1 MERLTI
7 RNYLKAIGISLKSIF
22 KSTKVLP
29 LIQVILVIGSSTLPF
44 ISLRVLNT
52 ILDDLSKPIIDTRVV
67 IYETVGLVVISASGI
82 LFSSILSIVKN
93 KIERKI
99 EISSKRTFYKKYLQL
114 PMGFL
119 DSPHG
124 RDVCETARVEL
135 TGVYGL
141 FDIVLELVSCL
152 YAFVIAASILIEYS
166 LGWAVF
172 LVLSM
177 LPGIISKFRET
188 SFFDKYE
195 YNNQAQKRYH
205 SYYRQLLTNREYSN
219 DVRMYDLTDDIK
231 TRYFDLHKKYMEE
244 RKTMKLGFL
253 KVRGLYDTIT
263 IVGLSVFLVSLII
276 SKSSNRI
283 SIGDLVMFFGIAST
297 YVDNTR
303 YIANDVDNSLCF
315 ARWLQPVI
323 EFFYHQEESDKGIC
337 EVDDFFSLE
346 FVGVSFKY
354 SNSENYVL
362 KDISFTINSGDKIAI
377 VGENGSGKTTIIK
390 LMIGLYPVYSGAILL
405 NGRNIQEF
413 RIESVRRLFSVLFQD
428 YPRYPLTLRENIA
441 LSNIN
446 QIDDE
451 NIRATLSDVQMGQLK
466 GYLDC
471 YLSRSLDETG
481 IELSGGQWQRIA
493 AARAV
498 YKNAPIVVFD
508 EPSSSLDAEAEEQ
521 LFRLY
526 EKLDT
531 NKTSIMITHHI
542 SGVKN
547 ANKIIVLK
555 DGKIDD
561 IGSHT
566 DLISRGGLYGKMY
579 EMQKARYNSK

>member
-1 MERLTI
+1 
-7 RNYLKAIGISLKSIF
+7 
-22 KSTKVLP
+22 
-29 LIQVILVIGSSTLPF
+29 
-44 ISLRVLNT
+44 
-52 ILDDLSKPIIDTRVV
+52 
-67 IYETVGLVVISASGI
+67 
-82 LFSSILSIVKN
+82 
-93 KIERKI
+93 
-99 EISSKRTFYKKYLQL
+99 
-114 PMGFL
+114 
-119 DSPHG
+119 
-124 RDVCETARVEL
+124 
-135 TGVYGL
+135 
-141 FDIVLELVSCL
+141 
-152 YAFVIAASILIEYS
+152 
-166 LGWAVF
+166 
-172 LVLSM
+172 
-177 LPGIISKFRET
+177 
-188 SFFDKYE
+188 
-195 YNNQAQKRYH
+195 
-205 SYYRQLLTNREYSN
+205 
-219 DVRMYDLTDDIK
+219 
-231 TRYFDLHKKYMEE
+231 
-244 RKTMKLGFL
+244 
-253 KVRGLYDTIT
+253 
-263 IVGLSVFLVSLII
+263 
-276 SKSSNRI
+276 
-283 SIGDLVMFFGIAST
+283 
-297 YVDNTR
+297 
-303 YIANDVDNSLCF
+303 
-315 ARWLQPVI
+315 
-323 EFFYHQEESDKGIC
+323 
-337 EVDDFFSLE
+337 
-346 FVGVSFKY
+346 
-354 SNSENYVL
+354 
-362 KDISFTINSGDKIAI
+362 
-377 VGENGSGKTTIIK
+377 
-390 LMIGLYPVYSGAILL
+390 MIGLYPVYSGAILL

-428 YPRYPLTLRENIA
+428 YPRYPLTLRDNIA

-466 GYLDC
+466 GNLDC

-493 AARAV
+493 AARAI